1 MFVNFNHVLYSLSYA
16 LDCVEKELIGVA
28 TGHSKRVAY
37 ICAVMGR
44 ELGLSNEQISDLTG
58 CAVLH
63 DNALSEYIKSE
74 YEPNNIEIIDTKQLG
89 IHCVLGEKNID
100 SFPFLTDVKG
110 AILYHHENADGT
122 GPFGKKSE
130 ETPVMAQIR
139 HFADALDAACNL
151 SKIDNKKLESVV
163 AYLEKNKERLFPSE
177 YVDIFKSNFTK
188 EKLEDFK
195 IESVDKPLS
204 SVIPS
209 GIKYYDSKDIINM
222 TNIFAKIIDYKS
234 SFTKKHSIG
243 VAQKAMEMGKFY
255 GYDDDTVNKLY
266 ISGALHDIG
275 KLAITNDVLEK
286 PDRLTNDEYAY
297 MKNHAYYTYKILTE
311 IDGFADIASWASL
324 HHEKLNGSG
333 YPFGKTAEDLS
344 KNDRLMACIDIYQAL
359 SEDRPYK
366 VGMTHSKTMEI
377 LYKMVSDN
385 LIDGDIVKD
394 IDMVFG
400 NK

>member
-122 GPFGKKSE
+122 GPFGKKAE
-130 ETPVMAQIR
+130 ETPVMAQII

-163 AYLEKNKERLFPSE
+163 VYLEKNKERLFPSE

-195 IESVDKPLS
+195 IESVDKLLS

-311 IDGFADIASWASL
+311 IDGFDDIASWASL